1 MTIKLHSWELNTFAL
16 ICVASAVAFWLTLS
30 HIPLLIPLCLL
41 GFSFGVRLH
50 QAAIREISGAYFI
63 RSPKDS
69 RPTTTVLL
77 PEKMQIE
84 VGTSPGFIYVMKR
97 SDGIY
102 KLGRSGNPGKRQK
115 EHASDYGQEFE
126 IVKRFAVPDTKAL
139 ERVALQLTAQYHYS
153 EASRNELRRMDDSEI
168 RDFLE
173 KFGEI
178 CKTVIDK

>member
-1 MTIKLHSWELNTFAL
+1 MTIKFHTWELGVFVLIGSISIIIFWFTFSHVAL
-16 ICVASAVAFWLTLS
+16 LA
-30 HIPLLIPLCLL
+30 PLCLL
-41 GFSFGVRLH
+41 GLSVGTRFH
-50 QAAIREISGAYFI
+50 QAAIREASGIRFKRPSKVTIS
-63 RSPKDS
+63 
-69 RPTTTVLL
+69 TTTVLL
-77 PEKMQIE
+77 PQLQEIE

-115 EHASDYGQEFE
+115 EHTSDYGQEFE

-139 ERVALQLTAQYHYS
+139 ERVALQLTVQYHYS
-153 EASRNELRRMDDSEI
+153 EANRNELRKMGDSEI
-168 RDFLE
+168 QDFLE